1 MIKIIIILLMTLKWI
16 FRIGRREG
24 LRVVLIIRHTSK
36 TADELDQTRFS
47 TLDQGVRARMI
58 YAHE

>member
-1 MIKIIIILLMTLKWI
+1 MGTQSEAV
-16 FRIGRREG
+16 RIGHE
-24 LRVVLIIRHTSK
+24 LRVILIMAGIFFL

-47 TLDQGVRARMI
+47 TLDQGVHARMI